1 MNLEKQKWEFY
12 DIQDL
17 DDLRSLEGRIKSL
30 NEKAK
35 VKLSNGDKNGTTK
48 ILSEK
53 KILVQ
58 KIQNYKNK

>member
-17 DDLRSLEGRIKSL
+17 DDLRTLEGRVKSL
-30 NEKAK
+30 NEEAK
-35 VKLSNGDKNGTTK
+35 VKLSNGDKNGTTR